1 MKYREAW
8 EMYSSIIPTMFKL
21 GLEYND
27 AIARWRHTWK
37 LKAREI
43 YREEERTKD
52 PYRVYVIDRGDDYIE
67 KLVGDYDGETR
78 EEVEEWFRD
87 NYYRTYC
94 DRGYDCT
101 GQLFTSWYKIFLV
114 DGKWIIYHCIAIDC

>member
-52 PYRVYVIDRGDDYIE
+52 PYIVNVIDRGDDYIE

-114 DGKWIIYHCIAIDC
+114 DGKWIIYHCITVDC